1 MREPIRI
8 GIDIDSTI
16 NKAHFFDIIH
26 GREFCKD
33 MNFPAEENLNK
44 CKVKEMFGLTDELYN
59 EYMRRYF
66 PWNCKYNEVEVGAA
80 EAIRI
85 LRRNGNQINIITA
98 RDENYYNEHQWY
110 TGKMMVHDTKEW
122 FARNQIPYDN
132 IFFCPDKL
140 KICKENEID
149 VMVDDD
155 PENIIEL
162 STNGIPV
169 IIAGQSYN
177 EYLAGEPNVWYCR
190 NWVEILDILTNHWK
204 LY

>member
-1 MREPIRI
+1 
-8 GIDIDSTI
+8 
-16 NKAHFFDIIH
+16 
-26 GREFCKD
+26 
-33 MNFPAEENLNK
+33 
-44 CKVKEMFGLTDELYN
+44 
-59 EYMRRYF
+59 
-66 PWNCKYNEVEVGAA
+66 
-80 EAIRI
+80 
-85 LRRNGNQINIITA
+85 
-98 RDENYYNEHQWY
+98 
-110 TGKMMVHDTKEW
+110 MMVHDTKEW

-140 KICKENEID
+140 KICKENEIG

-190 NWVEILDILTNHWK
+190 NWVEILDILTNYWK

>member
-33 MNFPAEENLNK
+33 MNFQADENLNK
-44 CKVKEMFGLTDELYN
+44 CKVKEMFGFTDKLYN
-59 EYMRRYF
+59 KYMERYF

-98 RDENYYNEHQWY
+98 RDENYFNEHQWY

-190 NWVEILDILTNHWK
+190 NWVEILDILTNYWK

>member
-33 MNFPAEENLNK
+33 MNFQADENLNK
-44 CKVKEMFGLTDELYN
+44 CKVKEMFGFTDKLYN
-59 EYMRRYF
+59 KYMERYF

-98 RDENYYNEHQWY
+98 RDENYFNEHQWY

-169 IIAGQSYN
+169 IVAGQSYN

-190 NWVEILDILTNHWK
+190 NWVEILDILTNYWK

>member
-1 MREPIRI
+1 MKEPIRI

-33 MNFPAEENLNK
+33 MNFPADENLNK
-44 CKVKEMFGLTDELYN
+44 CKVKEMFGFTDELYN
-59 EYMRRYF
+59 KYMERYF

-98 RDENYYNEHQWY
+98 RDENYFNEHQWY
-110 TGKMMVHDTKEW
+110 TSKMMVHDTKEW

-155 PENIIEL
+155 PKNIVEL

-169 IIAGQSYN
+169 IISGQSYN

-190 NWVEILDILTNHWK
+190 NWVEILDILTNYWK